1 MKIIE
6 NFNEFGD
13 RYCNPRPSKYHKG
26 NDYNGASNQ
35 NEFFYLL
42 NQFVWKSVD
51 FYQNKKNTKLEL
63 K

>member
-1 MKIIE
+1 MYIIKIFE

-42 NQFVWKSVD
+42 N
-51 FYQNKKNTKLEL
+51 
-63 K
+63 